1 MRQRKDVLRARVLAQ
16 RSLLAEVEALGW
28 SAKIQA
34 RALQF
39 PPYVNC
45 QSLALYSPN
54 QNEVAT
60 GVIRDRALVAGKRVF
75 FPRSG
80 PRESLELVQMD
91 SVSDLTEGRF
101 GILEPRGDR
110 RLSPCYQRNLVVF
123 VPGVAFDSRGK
134 RLGRGKVWYVRLI
147 KELEE
152 ATLVA
157 LAYDFQIVEEV
168 PTDAWDQK
176 VHYVISERRI
186 IDCRPMPE
194 QSDQIS

>member
-1 MRQRKDVLRARVLAQ
+1 MRQRKDVLRARVLAR
-16 RSLLAEVEALGW
+16 RSLLAEVEALTW
-28 SAKIQA
+28 SAAIQA
-34 RALQF
+34 TALQF

-45 QSLALYSPN
+45 RSLALYSPI

-75 FPRSG
+75 FPQSG
-80 PRESLELVQMD
+80 PHESWELVQID
-91 SVSDLTEGRF
+91 SVSDLSTGHF
-101 GILEPRGDR
+101 GILEPLGGR
-110 RLSPCYQRNLVVF
+110 RLPPGYQQELVVL
-123 VPGVAFDSRGK
+123 VPGVAFDSRGN
-134 RLGRGKVWYVRLI
+134 RLGRGSGGYDRLI
-147 KELEE
+147 KELKG
-152 ATLVA
+152 ATLIG

-194 QSDQIS
+194 ESDQVS

>member
-1 MRQRKDVLRARVLAQ
+1 
-16 RSLLAEVEALGW
+16 
-28 SAKIQA
+28 
-34 RALQF
+34 
-39 PPYVNC
+39 
-45 QSLALYSPN
+45 
-54 QNEVAT
+54 
-60 GVIRDRALVAGKRVF
+60 
-75 FPRSG
+75 
-80 PRESLELVQMD
+80 LELVQID

-101 GILEPRGDR
+101 GILEPGGDR
-110 RLSPCYQRNLVVF
+110 RLSPCYQSKLVVF
-123 VPGVAFDSRGK
+123 VPGVAFDSRGN
-134 RLGRGKVWYVRLI
+134 RLGRGKGWYDRLI

>member
-1 MRQRKDVLRARVLAQ
+1 MRQRKDVLRARVLAR
-16 RSLLAEVEALGW
+16 RSLLAEVEALTW
-28 SAKIQA
+28 SAAIQA
-34 RALQF
+34 TALQF

-45 QSLALYSPN
+45 RSLALYSPI

-60 GVIRDRALVAGKRVF
+60 GVIRDRALSAGKRVF
-75 FPRSG
+75 FPQSG
-80 PRESLELVQMD
+80 PHESWQLVRID
-91 SVSDLTEGRF
+91 SVNDLSTGRF
-101 GILEPRGDR
+101 GILEPLGGR
-110 RLSPCYQRNLVVF
+110 RLLPGYQQELVVF
-123 VPGVAFDSRGK
+123 VPGVAFDSRGN
-134 RLGRGKVWYVRLI
+134 RLGRGNGGYDRLI
-147 KELEE
+147 KELKG

-194 QSDQIS
+194 ESDQVP